1 MTRRI
6 SACVAIVCATLLVA
20 CDASDA
26 DAVQSGRQQSS
37 SGDVAAVKPEL
48 PAYAPAPLKEPTPAS
63 RTEED
68 KLFDQAARAAWT
80 LIDRS
85 YYPATGFASAQPA
98 FPYPTAWD
106 IASTLAAY
114 YSARGLGLLSQDEY
128 LRRAS
133 KLLETMKT
141 VRLFQGMAYGR
152 NYDARNGEL
161 VGATQKPDPNGTGY
175 SAIDLG
181 RLLVVLAVVAKQD
194 PQLADAARAVATRID
209 ASRVL
214 RNGFMWGSERNTK
227 TNKQENYQEGR
238 IGYEQYAAAGF
249 NLWNMNAT
257 AAANA
262 RASMTQTTVMGI
274 PIAGDKRGLDRLTS
288 EPFIL
293 HGLEM
298 GWDPTV
304 REIALQTLSVQA
316 ARFVQTGQIT
326 IASEDAINRAPYY
339 FYYFCVY
346 CSGKA
351 FSVNVHSP
359 TIMLSEPRWIS
370 TKGAFGWYALVPSK
384 YTWQAL
390 QAVKPALNP
399 QRGWASGIF
408 EDTGKST
415 ATYSLNTAATIL
427 EAALY
432 RKTGKPLIAASR

>member
-1 MTRRI
+1 M
-6 SACVAIVCATLLVA
+6 SAIVAIVCATFLVA

-26 DAVQSGRQQSS
+26 DAIQSGRQQSS
-37 SGDVAAVKPEL
+37 SGEVAPTPEL
-48 PAYAPAPLKEPTPAS
+48 PEYAPAPLKEATPVS
-63 RTEED
+63 RAEED
-68 KLFDQAARAAWT
+68 SMFDQAARAAWA
-80 LIDRS
+80 LIERS
-85 YYPATGFASAQPA
+85 YYPATGFASAQPT

-114 YSARGLGLLSQDEY
+114 YSARGLGYLSEDEY
-128 LRRAS
+128 RRRAG
-133 KLLETMKT
+133 KLLQTLKT
-141 VRLFQGMAYGR
+141 VRLFEGVAYGR

-181 RLLVVLAVVAKQD
+181 RMLVVLAVVAKQD

-209 ASRVL
+209 AARVI
-214 RNGFMWGSERNTK
+214 RDGFMWGSERNSK

-249 NLWNMNAT
+249 NLWNMNAN

-262 RASMTQTTVMGI
+262 RASMTQSTVLGI

-293 HGLEM
+293 HGLEL
-298 GWDPTV
+298 GWDPTM
-304 REIALQTLSVQA
+304 REIALQTLSAQA
-316 ARFVQTGQIT
+316 ARYVQTGQIT

-359 TIMLSEPRWIS
+359 TIMLTEPRWIS

-390 QAVKPALNP
+390 QAVKPAFNP
-399 QRGWASGIF
+399 QRGWASGVF
-408 EDTGKST
+408 EDSKKST